1 MKVEAKNLQEAYIK
15 AAGELD
21 CSVADINIEVIQPP
35 RAGVFGMFSKPGI
48 FEAKTTHKVKNDF
61 KEKRKKPNLTKF
73 DRSEK
78 FEKNPQKSPKNEIKE
93 TKIQDQPQQA
103 LEPKFEPKTEPK
115 EPKTSKFQAYDSI
128 ISSFNDTNDDIEQ
141 TENIKQAQVTD
152 EVLMTIR
159 TNLINLLK
167 VSSYQINVIDVN
179 KFDDNTVFISLDG
192 EDCALMIGTG
202 GYRYKAF
209 SYLLFNWI
217 NTKFGLNV
225 RLEIAEFLKNQE
237 VAIAAYLQNIIQKI
251 QATGKAQTK
260 PLDGVLVKI
269 ALEQL
274 RAKFPDKYVGI
285 KTSDEGRYVVV
296 SDFYKK

>member
-1 MKVEAKNLQEAYIK
+1 MKIKVEAKNLQEAYIK

-78 FEKNPQKSPKNEIKE
+78 FEKTTQKSPKNEIKE
-93 TKIQDQPQQA
+93 TKIQEQPQQA
-103 LEPKFEPKTEPK
+103 IEPKFEPKT

-141 TENIKQAQVTD
+141 IQNAKQAQVTD

>member
-1 MKVEAKNLQEAYIK
+1 MKIKVEAKNLQEAYIK

-78 FEKNPQKSPKNEIKE
+78 FEKTTQKSPKNEIKE
-93 TKIQDQPQQA
+93 TKIQEQPQPV
-103 LEPKFEPKTEPK
+103 LEPKTEPK

-141 TENIKQAQVTD
+141 IQNAKQAQVTD

-167 VSSYQINVIDVN
+167 ASSYQINVIDVN

>member
-1 MKVEAKNLQEAYIK
+1 MKIKVEAKNLQEAYIK

-21 CSVADINIEVIQPP
+21 CSVADINIEVVQPP

-61 KEKRKKPNLTKF
+61 KRKKPNLTKF

-78 FEKNPQKSPKNEIKE
+78 NEKNSQKSPKNEIKE
-93 TKIQDQPQQA
+93 TKIQEQPQQA
-103 LEPKFEPKTEPK
+103 IESKFEPKTEPK
-115 EPKTSKFQAYDSI
+115 EPKISKFQAYDSI

-141 TENIKQAQVTD
+141 TQNTKQAQVTD

-167 VSSYQINVIDVN
+167 ASSYQINVIDVN

-237 VAIAAYLQNIIQKI
+237 VAISAYLQNIIQKI
-251 QATGKAQTK
+251 QTTGKAQTK